1 MMANPLY
8 QMLMGQNRMP
18 QPTYSGMQFQNPLQK
33 MQYIMQAMTNPAA
46 FVRQQ
51 FPDMPA
57 EISNNPN
64 QILNWMQQTKGVSNM
79 DIQQA
84 QQQRD
89 QILGQGTV
97 R

>member
-18 QPTYSGMQFQNPLQK
+18 QPTYSGMRFQNPIQK
-33 MQYIMQAMTNPAA
+33 MQYIMQAMMNPAA

-64 QILNWMQQTKGVSNM
+64 QILSWMQQTKGVSSM